1 MQVIYTPTLPPGC
14 CFICRG
20 AVRDSYIDTGVSQD
34 FDGAAYICDQCVGEM
49 ARMQAF
55 MSFDEYK
62 DLRAA
67 KEDLERQ
74 TFALIKRVGELENIH
89 DAVVRAGYKFDGDGP
104 LVRVGGYIAG
114 VDEIPEDRSSEQ
126 GISLGVGEG
135 ETSEQSYDKGM
146 DELHSDESSSNDEFA
161 LEF

>member
-1 MQVIYTPTLPPGC
+1 MQVVYTLTLPPGC

-20 AVRDSYIDTGVSQD
+20 AIRDSYIDTGVSQD

-49 ARMQAF
+49 ARMLAY

-62 DLRAA
+62 DLRAS

-89 DAVVRAGYKFDGDGP
+89 DAVVRAGYKFDDSGNVARLGGFSLSHDEES
-104 LVRVGGYIAG
+104 RV
-114 VDEIPEDRSSEQ
+114 ELQ
-126 GISLGVGEG
+126 GTKDILGIGEG
-135 ETSEQSYDKGM
+135 TTPEQSDDEGM
-146 DELHSDESSSNDEFA
+146 GIICSDESSSDSEFS
-161 LEF
+161 LDL